1 MKHIYRLIS
10 MACIGA
16 LLMTTQATAQAYP
29 QADPAVLDVNKQ
41 APSDPAPTGSNI
53 SGSAVLRFEVANN
66 SGGNAANGTIP
77 AGALIYTIT
86 FNPNY
91 TYQSLVATS
100 QFEVIAASPGAPD
113 YSVFI
118 RNRVAMLPGDAMSF
132 YLNITATQPTT
143 TPGGAAVTI
152 NVDRNPVP
160 SIQCGNASTSNDN
173 VSKSFNV
180 ISLITLPVRFLD
192 LTAALNSNIVN
203 LRWLTKDEVNVS
215 HFELERSTDGRNFEP
230 VTTKAALGNTVGSTD
245 YSYPDDIRM
254 LTASTIYY
262 RIRTVDMDGQFYYS
276 KVVLVVLKKDVA
288 VFAWPN
294 PFTDNVNLKI
304 NATGRSKAHV
314 RLYTSNGLLIKQVE
328 ASLVAGSNFIS
339 INGLGNLSKQ
349 AYVVDVIV
357 DNQKI
362 FSEKLIK

>member
-10 MACIGA
+10 MICISA
-16 LLMTTQATAQAYP
+16 VLMTTKATAQNP
-29 QADPAVLDVNKQ
+29 QADPAVLDINKQ

-66 SGGNAANGTIP
+66 SGGNNSNGTIP

-86 FNPNY
+86 FNPYY
-91 TYQSLVATS
+91 TYQSLVAST
-100 QFEVIAASPGAPD
+100 QFEVISASPGAPN

-118 RNRVAMLPGDAMSF
+118 RNKVAMVPGDAMSF

-160 SIQCGNASTSNDN
+160 SIQCGNVSTSNDN
-173 VSKSFNV
+173 VSKSFSV
-180 ISLITLPVRFLD
+180 ISLITLPVRYLD
-192 LTAALNSNIVN
+192 LTAALNSNTVN
-203 LRWLTKDEVNVS
+203 LRWLTKDELNVS
-215 HFELERSTDGRNFEP
+215 HFELERSTDGRNFESI
-230 VTTKAALGNTVGSTD
+230 TTKAAAGNTIGNTN
-245 YSYPDDIRM
+245 YAYPDDIRM
-254 LTASTIYY
+254 VTASTIYY

-276 KVVLVVLKKDVA
+276 KVVMVVLKKDVA
-288 VFAWPN
+288 VLAWPN
-294 PFTDNVNLKI
+294 PFVDNVNLKI
-304 NATGRSKAHV
+304 NAAGRSQASV
-314 RLYTSNGLLIKQVE
+314 RLYTSNGLLVKQVE

-339 INGLGNLSKQ
+339 INGLGSLSKQ

>member
-10 MACIGA
+10 MICISA
-16 LLMTTQATAQAYP
+16 LLMTTKATAQANP
-29 QADPAVLDVNKQ
+29 QADPAVLDINKQ
-41 APSDPAPTGSNI
+41 GPSDPAPTGSNI

-66 SGGNAANGTIP
+66 SAGNASNGTIP

-86 FNPNY
+86 FNPYY
-91 TYQSLVATS
+91 TYQSLVTS
-100 QFEVIAASPGAPD
+100 TQFEVISASPGSPN

-118 RNRVAMLPGDAMSF
+118 RNTVPMQPGDVMNF
-132 YLNITATQPTT
+132 YLNVTATQETT

-160 SIQCGNASTSNDN
+160 SIQCGNVSTANDN
-173 VSKSFNV
+173 VSKSFSV
-180 ISLITLPVRFLD
+180 ISLITLPVRYLD
-192 LTAALNSNIVN
+192 LTAALNNNTVN

-215 HFELERSTDGRNFEP
+215 HFELERSTDGRNFVP
-230 VTTKAALGNTVGSTD
+230 ITTKTAAGNTVGNTD
-245 YSYPDDIRM
+245 YTYPDDIRL
-254 LTASTIYY
+254 LTGSTIYY

-276 KVVLVVLKKDVA
+276 KVVLVVLKQDA
-288 VFAWPN
+288 SVFVWPN
-294 PFTDNVNLKI
+294 PFTDKVNLKI
-304 NATGRSKAHV
+304 SATNRSKASV

-328 ASLVAGSNFIS
+328 TSLVAGSNFIS
-339 INGLGNLSKQ
+339 IDGLGNLSRQ
-349 AYVVDVIV
+349 AYMVDVIV